1 MSRCRWGRRKM
12 PQRTA
17 DNLKYELIMA
27 GFLSGTLHSHLPT
40 KSDGSSFQIWG
51 KAARST
57 SWEREGS
64 KSLHWNMFIS
74 TVTVFGF
81 SFIVFLFYFERC
93 ILTLHAVL
101 LPVLIV
107 LISITC
113 TWVSPVYLIHVFPLL
128 SAVAAV
134 TFVFG
139 YFLHVLFVLGS
150 ASFRSFC
157 FRISFPSKPFGP
169 FVFTVIYVGV

>member
-12 PQRTA
+12 PQKTA

-40 KSDGSSFQIWG
+40 KNDGSSFQIWG

-101 LPVLIV
+101 LSV

-128 SAVAAV
+128 FAVTAV

-150 ASFRSFC
+150 ASFLSFC

-169 FVFTVIYVGV
+169 FVFTVIYVDV